1 MTDQPKRT
9 RAGAVARATAAELDD
24 LGLDPKTS
32 AAAAAAL
39 RLAKVMD
46 CTDDPK
52 ELAAAG
58 RELRQTM
65 NTARGLAPPKALGD
79 RVDQLADRRQRRL
92 SAPAGKGTG

>member
-1 MTDQPKRT
+1 VSDQPKRV
-9 RAGAVARATAAELDD
+9 RAGAVAKATASELDD
-24 LGLDPKTS
+24 LGLDPKTN

-46 CTDDPK
+46 STSDPK
-52 ELAAAG
+52 ELAATG

-79 RVDQLADRRQRRL
+79 RIDQLADRRERRL
-92 SAPAGKGTG
+92 SPRTAKGTG